1 MSGKMMDGN
10 RASREEADAVIE
22 ILREALFFNLCEKF
36 EVCGSYRRNKNDIGD
51 LDIVF
56 IPRNIGEFE
65 AWFSKLPYEKK
76 QSPRGYFL
84 SINGIQVDFFPANE
98 DTYGVQ
104 VLNFTGP
111 AGFSIFLS
119 GWAAIYGLKY
129 TKYKILNNEGKNIA
143 AGKTEEE
150 VFEILNLDW
159 VPPENRETMC

>member
-1 MSGKMMDGN
+1 MMSGR
-10 RASREEADAVIE
+10 RASRTEVDEVIE
-22 ILREALFFNLCEKF
+22 ILRNSLLFNQCKEF
-36 EVCGSYRRNKNDIGD
+36 EVCGSYRRNKETIGD

-56 IPRNIGEFE
+56 IPWDIKNFKS
-65 AWFSKLPYEKK
+65 WFDDLKYEKK
-76 QSPRGYFL
+76 ITPRGYFL
-84 SINGIQVDFFPANE
+84 SINGIQVDLFPATE

-119 GWAAIYGLKY
+119 GWASIYGLKY
-129 TKYKILNNEGKNIA
+129 TKYEILNSEGKNIA

-159 VPPENRETMC
+159 VPPENRETIS